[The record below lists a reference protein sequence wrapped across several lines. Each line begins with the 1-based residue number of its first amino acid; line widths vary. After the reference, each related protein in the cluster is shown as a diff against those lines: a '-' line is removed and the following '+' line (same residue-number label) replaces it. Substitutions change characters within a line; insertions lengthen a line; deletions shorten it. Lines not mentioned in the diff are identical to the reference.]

1 MARINIPFI
10 VKQQRITQPT
20 RETIVAGGQNYFYAV
35 FTLCDKWEGIE
46 NLKAVFVRENINK
59 LINLKITDN
68 GYECVIPWEVM
79 ADKGSFQVGI
89 FGGDKLLTDY
99 AYVIVK
105 QGCVTD
111 GEVPKAPTP
120 DWFTEIEDEVNK
132 VKESTEQ
139 IEDLS
144 LSVAEVSSQTEV
156 IKSDVEGIQKQI
168 QEEAHFRGYLST
180 NAKIQSLEVTPND
193 FAYSAESG
201 TKWIY
206 DEADGWKDTGT
217 PVPDQ
222 LTPASNTTPLM
233 NGEASAGQEE
243 AYARGDHRH
252 PTDRTR
258 IAVTEFNSFKSEV
271 ETGFEEVDQ
280 RLSKTEVLII
290 EYGDIESLDFEI
302 EPNAAIYCGII
313 SNSVIATL
321 DVPVAFGFTSALYL
335 TTPSEIPANYS
346 QFPADVYFKGD
357 STDNGAFVPEANMRY
372 TIVFDFDGYMLN
384 GYVSGV
390 TTV

>member
-144 LSVAEVSSQTEV
+144 LSVAEISSQTEV

-180 NAKIQSLEVTPND
+180 NAKIQSLEATPND